1 MTDHE
6 CYMEDKIEEINEKVD
21 KVSDKVDLIY
31 CSLVGNELGTEGII
45 PTQKRH
51 EFKIVELDR
60 IKIIN
65 DIKLKTIIAI
75 AGFAGTVLGIIFEV
89 IVKFLIK

>member
-1 MTDHE
+1 MTEHE
-6 CYMEDKIEEINEKVD
+6 CYMENKIEEISDKVD
-21 KVSDKVDLIY
+21 KVGDKVDLIY

-51 EFKIVELDR
+51 ELKLMELDK

-65 DIKLKTIIAI
+65 DVKLKTIIAI
-75 AGFAGTVLGIIFEV
+75 AGFAGTLLGIIFEV
-89 IVKFLIK
+89 IVKLLMK